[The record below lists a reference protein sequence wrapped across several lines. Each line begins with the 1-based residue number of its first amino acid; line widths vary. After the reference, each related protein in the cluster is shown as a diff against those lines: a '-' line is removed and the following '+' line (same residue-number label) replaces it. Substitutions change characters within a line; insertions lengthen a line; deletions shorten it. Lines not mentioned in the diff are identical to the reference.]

1 MINTTRSRPCGSAP
15 TGGGSSSWTTS
26 VGNAL
31 ENRVLAYRRAD
42 MLGAADKAVPT
53 TYGLIYPEFCDDKH
67 ARRKFDR
74 CVNISFPVGLTPI
87 ILSKTR
93 AASKSYSK
101 PLYTKYGGI
110 GASCMMVSLVVTA
123 LWARSGYEYPA
134 VFV

>member
-1 MINTTRSRPCGSAP
+1 MINATKSGICGSAP
-15 TGGGSSSWTTS
+15 TGGGSPAWTTS

-31 ENRVLAYRRAD
+31 ENLVFAHRRVG

-93 AASKSYSK
+93 AASRSCSK
-101 PLYTKYGGI
+101 PSYTKYGGI
-110 GASCMMVSLVVTA
+110 RDSFMMVLLVVA
-123 LWARSGYEYPA
+123 SLRARSG
-134 VFV
+134 